1 MIRNVQDILSIL
13 DKLHHSP
20 DVYYRAMSHWARE
33 DVQGGRE
40 ASLRETVAAM
50 VDRATTGKGATEQD
64 TAMVD
69 ELSLLVYDAQEPSA
83 GTWGEVRRA
92 YWRANVG
99 ECELTALYTI
109 LCELEAQENIL
120 QGGGK
125 CLS

>member
-1 MIRNVQDILSIL
+1 MIRNVQDILSLL

-33 DVQGGRE
+33 DVEGGRM

-50 VDRATTGKGATEQD
+50 VDRATTGKGATEAD

-69 ELSLLVYDAQEPSA
+69 ELSLLVYDVQEPRA
-83 GTWGEVRRA
+83 GTWGEVRRE
-92 YWRANVG
+92 YWRENVG
-99 ECELTALYTI
+99 KCDLTALYTI
-109 LCELEAQENIL
+109 LCELEVQENI

-125 CLS
+125 CLN